1 MNARLRARVLA
12 EWRGLPE
19 WRFTRDTAHAIREP
33 LGKLMQSLGLG
44 DRLRED
50 DVKNAWHEIVGEF
63 LATHSEP
70 VALKEGILIVR
81 VLQPTLHYELD
92 RVWKPRLL
100 QKLRQRFGAR
110 TVRDLKFRIG

>member
-1 MNARLRARVLA
+1 MNARLRAKVIS
-12 EWRGLPE
+12 EWRGLREQPFV
-19 WRFTRDTAHAIREP
+19 RNTAKPIEEP
-33 LGKLMQSLGLG
+33 LVKLMQALGLG

-50 DVKNAWHEIVGEF
+50 EVKRAWKEIVGDF

-70 VALKEGILIVR
+70 VALKEGTLFVR

-100 QKLRQRFGAR
+100 QKLKQRFGTR
-110 TVRDLKFRIG
+110 TIREVRFRVG